1 MYMQGEPDHDIIEIG
16 PEFLEQQ
23 GIVLLIAQPTTLYVI
38 FAPR

>member
-16 PEFLEQQ
+16 PEFLEQK

-38 FAPR
+38 FAP